1 MGNSVIDDEEV
12 LKEQFTDWEKNF
24 WVGENPRLYKYR
36 GNLYRDLL
44 TLQNNLLYIPSRE
57 ELNDPN
63 ESSLNLADV
72 YKAIDLVEKIYL
84 PKDGTSLRKEMEE
97 FIGGIGIFSM
107 CKIPNA
113 ECLWSYYS
121 NGHRG
126 FCIEYDAIILREVFR
141 DLGILSHVLELE
153 YNFERT
159 VPTIYNIGEELSKN
173 VQFLR
178 KTTASKSRNW
188 AGEQEVRFILR
199 DKSKYID
206 ISDKAVTGI
215 YMGARCSD
223 FDKKLIVKAIKSMG
237 NCDIKLYQMKFK
249 DDSFDMDSEEINLK

>member
-1 MGNSVIDDEEV
+1 MENSIVDDEEEV

-24 WVGENPRLYKYR
+24 WGEENPRLYKYR

-63 ESSLNLADV
+63 ESSLNLVDV
-72 YKAIDLVEKIYL
+72 YKAIDLVEKTHP
-84 PKDGTSLRKEMEE
+84 PKDDTSLKKRMKE
-97 FIGGIGIFSM
+97 FIEGIGIFSM
-107 CKIPNA
+107 CKTPYA

-121 NGHRG
+121 NGHCG
-126 FCIEYDAIILREVFR
+126 FCIEYDAIILREAFISM
-141 DLGILSHVLELE
+141 DILSHVLELE
-153 YNFERT
+153 YDFQRT
-159 VPTIYNIGEELSKN
+159 VPTIYNIGEELSKK

-188 AGEQEVRFILR
+188 VGEQEVRFILKE
-199 DKSKYID
+199 KSKYID
-206 ISDKAVTGI
+206 IPYKAVTGI
-215 YMGARCSD
+215 YIGARCSD

-249 DDSFDMDSEEINLK
+249 EDSFDMDSEEVNY